1 MIEERNAG
9 DLDIHCSCPLLYLD
23 SVFVS
28 SFLLLFT
35 LTSAGINQKKG
46 NLRLLLILKAYIIY
60 TWLIARLFRAKK
72 KKTERRSTT
81 SIRLMQFSYFICDL
95 IKSLFKCNTLS
106 GSINLLGYL
115 VFENPALLDYYIA
128 STLHNLLW
136 RLTRVCVSSA
146 DQVCAVMQK
155 SSSSFL
161 SPATRCHALSI
172 RT

>member
-1 MIEERNAG
+1 VIEERNAG

-35 LTSAGINQKKG
+35 LTSAGINQKKRKFASSTYIKG
-46 NLRLLLILKAYIIY
+46 VHNIHLAYSAVIPC
-60 TWLIARLFRAKK
+60 KK